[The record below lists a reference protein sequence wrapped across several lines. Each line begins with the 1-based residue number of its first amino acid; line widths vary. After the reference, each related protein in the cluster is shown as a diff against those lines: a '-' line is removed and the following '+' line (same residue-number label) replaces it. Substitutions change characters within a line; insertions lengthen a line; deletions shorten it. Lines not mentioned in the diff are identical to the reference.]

1 MRGEGVMLVPG
12 LLMAMDGCR
21 DSSKEG
27 LELRA
32 RDFWIFDSLY
42 PGQRRVLWGLAC
54 SALGEQKEQN
64 PWLLVSRGASQL
76 WEGMD
81 SSEWQLPWEPAGLGG
96 SLEKYLQYTEGKELV
111 QTLCSL
117 WEGRSGIA
125 VAVFSVFKRCCK
137 D

>member
-1 MRGEGVMLVPG
+1 MTASIVDREVSCGGRCALH
-12 LLMAMDGCR
+12 
-21 DSSKEG
+21 
-27 LELRA
+27 
-32 RDFWIFDSLY
+32 
-42 PGQRRVLWGLAC
+42 WGP
-54 SALGEQKEQN
+54 GEQN
-64 PWLLVSRGASQL
+64 LWLLVSRGASQL

-111 QTLCSL
+111 QTLCSS

-125 VAVFSVFKRCCK
+125 VAVFSVFKRCCQ